1 MVEIQKFAAK
11 TIRHVFSGVSL
22 TPALALLRKA
32 PLDENSRAA
41 VQDISYGVAR
51 HYGLLSALLE
61 HLLTTQVSD
70 DRLHYLLLVGLY
82 QLEFARAKPYAVVD
96 SLVEAGGPAG
106 GLVNAV
112 MRRFLRERTSLLEL
126 ARSTEAGRF
135 SYPQWWIERVK
146 RQYPVDFAQILEA
159 GNRHPPLTLRVNA
172 RKISVTEYLRLLGA
186 AGMPG
191 KHLGESGLQLEK
203 PVAITKIP
211 GFAQGFVSVQDFG
224 AQLAAPLL
232 DVEDGMRVL
241 DACAA
246 PGGKTAHLLERARIR
261 LVALDRDAERLAKVR
276 ENLDRL
282 ELSAQLVCA
291 DAGAPVDWWD
301 QLSFD
306 RILVDA
312 PCTASGVVRRRPD
325 IKWLRRESDVAQAAA
340 EQQRLL
346 CALWQILAGGGKL
359 LYATCSIFAEEN
371 AELIEAFLKT
381 HDDAELLPVARLE
394 PRTGQLLPNDR
405 HDGFYYA
412 LLQKKS

>member
-1 MVEIQKFAAK
+1 
-11 TIRHVFSGVSL
+11 
-22 TPALALLRKA
+22 
-32 PLDENSRAA
+32 
-41 VQDISYGVAR
+41 
-51 HYGLLSALLE
+51 
-61 HLLTTQVSD
+61 
-70 DRLHYLLLVGLY
+70 
-82 QLEFARAKPYAVVD
+82 
-96 SLVEAGGPAG
+96 
-106 GLVNAV
+106 
-112 MRRFLRERTSLLEL
+112 
-126 ARSTEAGRF
+126 
-135 SYPQWWIERVK
+135 
-146 RQYPVDFAQILEA
+146 
-159 GNRHPPLTLRVNA
+159 
-172 RKISVTEYLRLLGA
+172 
-186 AGMPG
+186 
-191 KHLGESGLQLEK
+191 
-203 PVAITKIP
+203 
-211 GFAQGFVSVQDFG
+211 FG

-312 PCTASGVVRRRPD
+312 PCTASGVVRRHPD

-394 PRTGQLLPNDR
+394 SHTGQLLPNDR

>member
-1 MVEIQKFAAK
+1 MVEIQKLAAK
-11 TIRHVFSGVSL
+11 TIRQVFSGVSL

-41 VQDISYGVAR
+41 VHDISYGVAR
-51 HYGLLSALLE
+51 HYGLLSALLD
-61 HLLTTQVSD
+61 HLLTTQVTD

-82 QLEFARAKPYAVVD
+82 QLEFTRAKPYAVVD

-112 MRRFLRERTSLLEL
+112 MRRFLRDRTRLLEL

-135 SYPQWWIERVK
+135 SYPHWWIERVK

-159 GNRHPPLTLRVNA
+159 GNRHPSLTLRVNA
-172 RKISVTEYLRLLGA
+172 RKISVAEYLRLLDA
-186 AGMPG
+186 AGMRG

-203 PVAITKIP
+203 PVAISKIP
-211 GFAQGFVSVQDFG
+211 GFAQGFVSVHDFG
-224 AQLAAPLL
+224 AQFAAPLL

-246 PGGKTAHLLERARIR
+246 PGGKTAHLLELARIR

-282 ELSAQLVCA
+282 QLSAQLVCA
-291 DAGAPVDWWD
+291 DAGAPADWWD

-312 PCTASGVVRRRPD
+312 PCTASGVVRRHPD

-371 AELIEAFLKT
+371 VELIEAFLRT

-394 PRTGQLLPNDR
+394 SRKGQLLPNDR
-405 HDGFYYA
+405 HDGFYFA